1 MNYEEKYKEEVS
13 ILNCIVSR
21 YEIIQEN
28 DIAGAYQLMKDSLQ
42 AYNRWSVIR
51 CEYRKLLKR
60 GEKTEEKDRLEDICR
75 YLKEVHTNSR
85 MIWKFGKEDIR
96 NLREDS

>member
-1 MNYEEKYKEEVS
+1 MNYEHQYKQEVNL
-13 ILNCIVSR
+13 LNDIVTR
-21 YEIIQEN
+21 YERLKEN
-28 DIAGAYQLMKDSLQ
+28 DIVGAFRLMKDSLQ

-51 CEYRKLLKR
+51 CDYRRLLKR
-60 GEKTEEKDRLEDICR
+60 GEKPEEKDRLEDICR

-96 NLREDS
+96 NHREDM

>member
-1 MNYEEKYKEEVS
+1 MSYEVKYKEEVD
-13 ILNCIVSR
+13 ILNAIVKR
-21 YEIIQEN
+21 YSIIQEN
-28 DIAGAYQLMKDSLQ
+28 DIVEAFKLMKDSLQ
-42 AYNRWSVIR
+42 AYNRWSYIR

-85 MIWKFGKEDIR
+85 MIWRFSKEDLK
-96 NLREDS
+96 NKEDA

>member
-1 MNYEEKYKEEVS
+1 MNYDDKYKQEVN
-13 ILNCIVSR
+13 ILNNIVKR
-21 YEIIQEN
+21 YSSIQEN
-28 DIAGAYQLMKDSLQ
+28 DIVGAFNLMKDSLQ
-42 AYNRWSVIR
+42 AYNRWSSIR

-85 MIWKFGKEDIR
+85 MIWRFGKEDFR
-96 NLREDS
+96 NKEDV

>member
-1 MNYEEKYKEEVS
+1 MSYEVKYKEEVD
-13 ILNCIVSR
+13 ILNAIVKR
-21 YEIIQEN
+21 YSIIQEN
-28 DIAGAYQLMKDSLQ
+28 DIVESFKLMKDSLQ
-42 AYNRWSVIR
+42 AYNRWSYIR

-85 MIWKFGKEDIR
+85 MIWRFGKEDLK
-96 NLREDS
+96 NKEDA

>member
-1 MNYEEKYKEEVS
+1 MSYEVKYKEEVV
-13 ILNCIVSR
+13 ILNAIVKR
-21 YEIIQEN
+21 YDIIQEN
-28 DIAGAYQLMKDSLQ
+28 DIVEAFKLMKDSLQ
-42 AYNRWSVIR
+42 AYNRWSYIR

-85 MIWKFGKEDIR
+85 MIWRFSKEDLK
-96 NLREDS
+96 NKEDA